1 MKIPRIVFFIL
12 LALVV
17 IAGVFFY
24 QTVIRYIVVATI
36 FAYILNPVI
45 VFLEGKGL
53 SRVKSIVLV
62 YICLAMIIGWSIY
75 FLIPVLI
82 EQASSVINAIKG
94 TSETGAF
101 DFDKLPFIIK
111 IRETIANVQ
120 AMIPMFDMAPIIEQA
135 TNLLKRFVVN
145 APQLL
150 VDYSANVFKAFSFIA
165 TMPIM
170 GFFLLK
176 DWHKFKKTLLSLIPN
191 KYLELTMHLTEKID
205 QIAGKY
211 LRALLVEI
219 VIISMLSSIVLTI
232 IGIKYSVLI
241 GTLAGIA
248 NVIPY
253 LGPWMG
259 IIFAVLSVLI
269 TGKEAIFILITI
281 LGMWFVQIIDN
292 NFVYPIV
299 IGKNTE
305 MNPLVILLTVMAG
318 GWAFVLTG
326 MSLSVPVVYLIYGL
340 VRELYKQ
347 LKEFEII

>member
-1 MKIPRIVFFIL
+1 MKIARIIFYIL
-12 LALVV
+12 LALLIV
-17 IAGVFFY
+17 AGLFFY
-24 QTVIRYIVVATI
+24 QTVIRYVVAATI
-36 FAYILNPVI
+36 FAYILNPV
-45 VFLEGKGL
+45 VLFLEGRGL
-53 SRVKSIVLV
+53 SRVKSIVCV
-62 YICLAMIIGWSIY
+62 YIALGMIIGWSIY

-82 EQASSVINAIKG
+82 DQAISVVDAIKG
-94 TSETGAF
+94 TAETGAF
-101 DFDKLPFIIK
+101 DFNK
-111 IRETIANVQ
+111 IPIVVRFEENVKNLQ
-120 AMIPMFDMAPIIEQA
+120 EMIPMLDIDPYLEQIG
-135 TNLLKRFVVN
+135 NLLKKFLLN

-150 VDYSANVFKAFSFIA
+150 IDYSASVIKAFSFIA

-176 DWHKFKKTLLSLIPN
+176 DWHKFKKSIFTIIPN
-191 KYLELTMHLTEKID
+191 RYMELTMHLFTKTD
-205 QIAGKY
+205 QIVGRY

-219 VIISMLSSIVLTI
+219 AIIATLASIVLTI
-232 IGIKYSVLI
+232 IGVKYSVLI

-259 IIFAVLSVLI
+259 IIFAVLSVVI
-269 TGKEAIFILITI
+269 TGKEAIFILLTV

-305 MNPLVILLTVMAG
+305 MHPLIILLTVMAG
-318 GWAFVLTG
+318 GWAFGLTG
-326 MSLSVPVVYLIYGL
+326 MLFSVPVVYLIYGI